1 MPIALTHKP
10 FQFSC
15 SGSLSRT
22 FHQLYICFPFYC
34 LWSTY
39 PWLLLN
45 IVSMFSCDK
54 THAAFWT
61 KKFNYYVACCIFDDC
76 FDWIRVLC
84 FQGSKHVYKRYLR
97 PFFLKHQAKIDRFLN
112 ILSKELVSVFT
123 VHLMDI
129 VVHGYILMKVILYKT
144 RRSLWAVM
152 KMKFVL

>member
-1 MPIALTHKP
+1 M
-10 FQFSC
+10 
-15 SGSLSRT
+15 LS
-22 FHQLYICFPFYC
+22 Y
-34 LWSTY
+34 
-39 PWLLLN
+39 
-45 IVSMFSCDK
+45 DK

-61 KKFNYYVACCIFDDC
+61 KKFNYYVARCIFDDC
-76 FDWIRVLC
+76 FDRIRVLC

-144 RRSLWAVM
+144 RRSL
-152 KMKFVL
+152 